1 MLIGQDE
8 ITGGGLGAASLTGP
22 QKAAIVVRLLAGGEM
37 PVTLQ
42 DLPEAMQVDLIRQI
56 GSLGPI
62 DPSVLD
68 SVTEEFAR
76 LLERGSRDGRLD
88 IGGALD
94 LLDGSISPSVARRL
108 RGDRSGSFGEV
119 WAPVQAA
126 TPEQLLPVVSAQR
139 DEVAAVILSKLDVA
153 VAATLLGLLPGDRAR
168 RITYAVSQ
176 TANVRPSA
184 VAQIGAALAPLLEDT
199 GETGAFSDDPAE
211 RVGAILNL
219 SRAATRDEMLAALAE
234 ADADFAAGVRRAIFT
249 FANIPAR
256 LAPADVPKVTRKVDQ
271 ADLVRAL
278 AAAQQMAPEAA
289 DFILGSLPQ
298 RMAESLRGDIE
309 DLADR
314 DPDAGEAAMTKVIAA
329 IREMETDGEIYLIYD
344 NA

>member
-1 MLIGQDE
+1 MLSGQDE
-8 ITGGGLGAASLTGP
+8 VTRDGHAAASLTGP

-37 PVTLQ
+37 PVTLA
-42 DLPEAMQVDLIRQI
+42 DLPEAMQADLIRQI

-68 SVTEEFAR
+68 AVTEEFAR
-76 LLERGSRDGRLD
+76 LLERGSSGGRLD
-88 IGGALD
+88 LEGALK
-94 LLDGSISPSVARRL
+94 LLDGAISPSVARRL
-108 RGDRSGSFGEV
+108 RGGAGASGDV
-119 WAPVQAA
+119 WAPVRTA
-126 TPEQLLPVVSAQR
+126 TAEQLLPVISAQR

-176 TANVRPSA
+176 TAGVRPEA
-184 VAQIGAALAPLLEDT
+184 VARIGAALAPLLEDS
-199 GETGAFSDDPAE
+199 GEAGAFSDDPAE

-234 ADADFAAGVRRAIFT
+234 SDEDFAAGVRRAIFT

-256 LAPADVPKVTRKVDQ
+256 LAPADVPKVTRKVEQ
-271 ADLVRAL
+271 SDLVRAL
-278 AAAQQMAPEAA
+278 AAAQQAAPEAA
-289 DFILGSLPQ
+289 AFILGSLPQ
-298 RMAESLRGDIE
+298 RMADSLRGDME
-309 DLADR
+309 ELGEG

-329 IREMETDGEIYLIYD
+329 IREMETAGEIYLIYD